1 MAAAAGGRRRRTSQ
15 RNPRQQAAACS
26 CPQSSRAGAPRPAQ
40 AAPLP
45 RALAG
50 RRARRPPPH
59 ARSRAAFVT
68 VETRAAAPRT
78 VPVQCQCSFCPLPTS
93 AFTHRTCALV
103 AASDGATN
111 CASRCLRPPSLQLAG
126 ASKAAAVTAGASA
139 AACAC
144 MCPMPFAII
153 LVAQCLTP
161 RAQSRL
167 QSRPCCCCQ
176 WLLLWRSSLM
186 CVSPVHLWSAPA
198 SRACMPAP

>member
-1 MAAAAGGRRRRTSQ
+1 MWRQRRAADGGERRSATPGRRQ
-15 RNPRQQAAACS
+15 R
-26 CPQSSRAGAPRPAQ
+26 
-40 AAPLP
+40 
-45 RALAG
+45 
-50 RRARRPPPH
+50 
-59 ARSRAAFVT
+59 
-68 VETRAAAPRT
+68 RAAAPSRHVQAHHEPRRQRPCPAPLPAGERASPRLMRVQGQHSSPLRHTLPLPET
-78 VPVQCQCSFCPLPTS
+78 VPVQFFFPPTS

-111 CASRCLRPPSLQLAG
+111 CASRCLRPPSLQPAG

-153 LVAQCLTP
+153 LVAKCLTP

-176 WLLLWRSSLM
+176 WLLLWRSFPM

-198 SRACMPAP
+198 SHACMPAL